1 MSSQQPP
8 IYYFFNI
15 GFNSANWSSMTQG
28 GLSQSLADQYYLGR
42 IGTPTSI
49 ATNTTFTGT
58 TDINGVKTPTIESKT
73 GTVLCTSNLTL
84 SNTTATV
91 NNLIC
96 NNRIYQ
102 RSNLNADIYS
112 NASWMRQIQLLQA
125 TGAVLTPVSAG
136 YQFEY
141 NILPQGSAR
150 YGTQTIPANSML
162 RGDIFK
168 LTVQGRYAKGA
179 GNYTISYKFYMLN
192 NTTNVG
198 FLMGGFN
205 DTVNSTVS
213 EFYNIEVSIQLR
225 TDPGIAGMVVGTFS
239 IISGNIPQ
247 FLTNTGIPF
256 NTLDSQT
263 FIVTV
268 GFSVSNAANLF
279 ATNFSNLQTM

>member
-15 GFNSANWSSMTQG
+15 GFNSANWSSMAQG
-28 GLSQSLADQYYLGR
+28 GLSQGLADQYYLGR
-42 IGTPTSI
+42 LGTPTSI

-73 GTVLCTSNLTL
+73 GTVSCTSNLTL

-102 RSNLNADIYS
+102 RSNLNTDIYS
-112 NASWMRQIQLLQA
+112 NASWMRQIQLLQT
-125 TGAVLTPVSAG
+125 TGAVLTPVNTG

-179 GNYTISYKFYMLN
+179 GNYIISYRFYMLD

-213 EFYNIEVSIQLR
+213 EFYNIEVTIQLR
-225 TDPGIAGMVVGTFS
+225 TDPGIAGMVAGTFS
-239 IISGNIPQ
+239 LISGNIPQ
-247 FLTNTGIPF
+247 FLTNTGVPF
-256 NTLDSQT
+256 NTTNPQT

-268 GFSVSNAANLF
+268 VFNTLNVANLF

>member
-8 IYYFFNI
+8 IYYFSNI
-15 GFNSANWSSMTQG
+15 GFNTANWMSSSGTGLTQG
-28 GLSQSLADQYYLGR
+28 VADQIYLGR
-42 IGTPTSI
+42 INTPISL
-49 ATNTTFTGT
+49 ATNTTFIGT
-58 TDINGVKTPTIESKT
+58 TDINGIKTPTIESKT
-73 GTVLCTSNLTL
+73 GTLLCTSNLTL
-84 SNTTATV
+84 TNTTATV
-91 NNLIC
+91 NDLIC

-102 RSNLNADIYS
+102 RSNLNTDVYS

-168 LTVQGRYAKGA
+168 LTIQGRYAKGA
-179 GNYTISYKFYMLN
+179 GNYTISYKYYIFN
-192 NTTNVG
+192 NTTNVA

-213 EFYNIEVSIQLR
+213 EFYNIENYIQLR
-225 TDPGIAGMVVGTFS
+225 TEPGVAGMVVGTFS
-239 IISGNIPQ
+239 LISGNVSQ

-256 NTLDSQT
+256 NTTNPQT

-268 GFSVSNAANLF
+268 TFSISNVANLF
-279 ATNFSNLQTM
+279 ATNLSNLQTM

>member
-1 MSSQQPP
+1 MSSNTPP
-8 IYYFFNI
+8 IFYFPTI
-15 GFNSANWSSMTQG
+15 GFNTFLFTNANNLNIDYLNTI
-28 GLSQSLADQYYLGR
+28 YLGR
-42 IGTPTSI
+42 QGFPNSI
-49 ATNTTFTGT
+49 ATDTTFTGT
-58 TDINGVKTPTIESKT
+58 TDINGIKTPTIESKT
-73 GTVLCTSNLTL
+73 GTLLCTSNLTL
-84 SNTTATV
+84 TSTTATV

-102 RSNLNADIYS
+102 RSNLNTDIYS
-112 NASWMRQIQLLQA
+112 NASWMRQIQLLQT
-125 TGAVLTPVSAG
+125 TGATLTPVTPG

-179 GNYTISYKFYMLN
+179 STYTISYRFYMLD
-192 NTTNVG
+192 NTTNVA

-213 EFYNIEVSIQLR
+213 EFYNIENYIQLR
-225 TDPGIAGMVVGTFS
+225 TDPGVAGMVVGTFS
-239 IISGNIPQ
+239 LISGNVPQ

-256 NTLDSQT
+256 NTTNPQT
-263 FIVTV
+263 FLVTV
-268 GFSVSNAANLF
+268 VFNTLNVANLF
-279 ATNFSNLQTM
+279 ATNLSNLQTM